1 MWCGGKIYLLVEFYH
16 VAVKFYHHFSLNL
29 GILEI
34 LLSLILRNIK
44 HTHFSPKKSIV
55 IISMTIIKLLTC
67 YTTTYL
73 KFYHH
78 FSENVGILE
87 INLKIYRIIKLKK
100 IKIGQGV

>member
-44 HTHFSPKKSIV
+44 HTHFSPKKINYHNLYDNYQIV
-55 IISMTIIKLLTC
+55 NLLYYNLPEILPPLFRKC
-67 YTTTYL
+67 WNFGD
-73 KFYHH
+73 KFK
-78 FSENVGILE
+78 NI
-87 INLKIYRIIKLKK
+87 
-100 IKIGQGV
+100 